1 MSKRPA
7 RKKTPSLMAMEL
19 AANRRSTLTL
29 FSRSVD
35 ARSHRVRMVL
45 SEKGIQCDIVT
56 ADGDDPPEDLAELN
70 PYGSVPTL
78 VDRGL
83 VLYDARVIMEYLD
96 ERFPHP
102 PLMAVDPVARAHAR
116 LATCRIDQDWY
127 ALIDELEGRSEKQAE
142 KARKRLRESLIAS
155 SDLFAARPFFLSDE
169 FSLVDCS
176 VAPVLWRLERWGI
189 DLPPVSG
196 KPILKYAER
205 IFKRDSFRASLT
217 EIEREMRK

>member
-1 MSKRPA
+1 
-7 RKKTPSLMAMEL
+7 
-19 AANRRSTLTL
+19 
-29 FSRSVD
+29 
-35 ARSHRVRMVL
+35 
-45 SEKGIQCDIVT
+45 
-56 ADGDDPPEDLAELN
+56 
-70 PYGSVPTL
+70 

-127 ALIDELEGRSEKQAE
+127 ALIDELDGRSERQAE

-196 KPILKYAER
+196 KPINKYAER
-205 IFKRDSFRASLT
+205 IFRRDSFRASLT